1 MKLNRIIIAFAGAF
15 LAASCSMGVIDEGAS
30 APLVIR
36 EFTATLDP
44 GTKTELGSGGAVLWE
59 TSGER
64 ITIVD
69 EQGNCYN
76 MTQKSVSSDRRTATF
91 TGAVPE
97 SGCVYA
103 VYPAQEAI
111 DYDDGEVTMTLPH
124 EQTAVADNLAPG
136 TNPSISR
143 IDGNNL
149 SFRNICG
156 IISFC
161 VNAND
166 VKSINFSATETS
178 GGALTG
184 PALVDFEDSDP
195 TCTSDIQSGSGH
207 FELKGDI
214 QSGKRYLALAYPGT
228 YNNLKLVFTDKDGR
242 TATFTKDAEL
252 TVERSKIL
260 KISPI
265 TISGDDWQDTSAPG
279 GKAMLTYAEIS
290 NPAEYLKS
298 YGNPTVYTNG
308 YGDWNICAY
317 NTGSAFQL
325 NSGKIAYLGTP
336 QFEGTITGI
345 IIKNISDRTGSF
357 IICTAPGDSTPPESG
372 TLTAAFNKECTVD
385 IDVSSLVASKLYIRS
400 SAMSHITELT
410 VVWSTGSDNPPVPAT
425 PTVKTLAA
433 DNIGQADA
441 TLHASFSGIPTNP
454 DPTDAFFRW
463 GTSAGNLNQTV
474 HDNVTLLNTASGS
487 FSADLTGLS
496 EGSTYY
502 YQAVI
507 TLANGNDV
515 EGEVMSFTTRSAQ
528 QGTGNGYLD
537 CYEVP
542 AVNISGPMAS
552 GNESSGKGYKWYR
565 FKTTNSV
572 QWVAT
577 HTLKESVTN
586 NKQIRSYT
594 VLLDGSKKAPL
605 WNAFIMHEGVFPHKE
620 DSGGSW
626 STDPAFD
633 PSNHSD
639 WQQSGVSGYSKGHLC
654 ASNYRRSSTSARNQ
668 TYYYTNQAPQIQDGF
683 NGGIWSQMEGAIV
696 SASKNL
702 GRDTLYV
709 TVGVLYEGSIKY
721 VSNVPIPSHFYT
733 CIMKCSFNASGVMT
747 GAQGCG
753 YIMEN
758 RKYSGNDYNS
768 YKETIDNIE
777 KRAGFDFFHNV
788 PDEFEIDAEKTNS
801 SLI

>member
-1 MKLNRIIIAFAGAF
+1 MKIGHIIIALAAAA
-15 LAASCSMGVIDEGAS
+15 LAASCSIGTIDES
-30 APLVIR
+30 QAPLVYR

-44 GTKTELGSGGAVLWE
+44 STRTGLDANLKVLWDQ
-59 TSGER
+59 SGES

-69 EQGNCYN
+69 EQGIGYKLN
-76 MTQKSVSSDRRTATF
+76 QQSVSSDRRTATF
-91 TGAVPE
+91 SGAVPA
-97 SGCVYA
+97 SGCILA
-103 VYPAQEAI
+103 VYPSQDNI
-111 DYDDGEVTMTLPH
+111 DYDDGALTLTLPH
-124 EQTAVADNLAPG
+124 EQTAVVESFASGANITIAKV
-136 TNPSISR
+136 N
-143 IDGNNL
+143 GNNL
-149 SFRNICG
+149 SFKNICG

-161 VNAND
+161 VDADN
-166 VKSINFSATETS
+166 VTSISLSATGTS
-178 GGALTG
+178 GGALAG
-184 PALVDFEDSDP
+184 RALVVFEESDP

-207 FELKGDI
+207 IELKGDI
-214 QSGKRYLALAYPGT
+214 QSGKRYLALVYPGT
-228 YNNLKLVFTDKDGR
+228 YNNLKLVFTDKNGR
-242 TATFTKDAEL
+242 TATFTKAADL

-260 KISPI
+260 KIPPI
-265 TISGDDWQDTSAPG
+265 TINDGDWQDTSSPG

-290 NPAEYLKS
+290 NPADYLKS

-325 NSGKIAYLGTP
+325 NSGKVAYLGTP
-336 QFEGTITGI
+336 QFDGTITNVT
-345 IIKNISDRTGSF
+345 IKNISDRTGNF
-357 IICTAPGDSTPPESG
+357 IICTAPGDSNPPSSG

-385 IDVSSLVASKLYIRS
+385 IDVSSLSASKLYIRS

-410 VVWSTGSDNPPVPAT
+410 VVWSSGEGPGPANPKVT
-425 PTVKTLAA
+425 TIAA
-433 DNIGQADA
+433 DNIGMADA
-441 TLHASFSGIPTNP
+441 TIRASFSGIPTNP
-454 DPTDAFFRW
+454 DPTAAFFRW
-463 GTSAGNLNQTV
+463 GTSAGNLNQV
-474 HDNVTLLNTASGS
+474 IYDNATLLNTSSGT
-487 FSADLTGLS
+487 FSAALTGLT
-496 EGSTYY
+496 EATTYY

-507 TLANGNDV
+507 TLANGSDV
-515 EGEVMSFTTRSAQ
+515 EGQVMSFTTRSAQ
-528 QGTGNGYLD
+528 QNTGNGYLD

-542 AVNISGPMAS
+542 AVNISGSMVS

-577 HTLKESVTN
+577 HTLNESATN

-605 WNAFIMHEGVFPHKE
+605 WNAFIMHEGVFPHKVE
-620 DSGGSW
+620 SGGSW
-626 STDPAFD
+626 GADPAFD
-633 PSNHSD
+633 PGNHSD
-639 WQQSGVSGYSKGHLC
+639 WQQNGVSGYSKGHLC

-709 TVGVLYEGSIKY
+709 TVGVLYEWSIKY
-721 VSNVPIPSHFYT
+721 VSSVPIPSHFYT
-733 CIMKCSFNASGVMT
+733 CIMKCSFNASGEMT

-758 RKYSGNDYNS
+758 KKHSGNDYNS

-788 PDEFEIDAEKTNS
+788 PDEFENTAEKQTAAI
-801 SLI
+801 L